1 MISSVTDALLS
12 WARMVPLETF
22 AFVASFVEEVL
33 APVPSPIVMTLTG
46 SIAAAQER
54 PMAYLLVLSLIAT
67 AGKTIGAL
75 IVYAVAAKA
84 ESFIFGR
91 FGWMF
96 GVSHE
101 EIVAFGDRLKGS
113 WKDYV
118 LLFTLRALPIM
129 SSAVVSIGAGV
140 IKVPMRVYLPT
151 TILGTIV
158 RDAFYLYVGFTG
170 IETLYRLVNGFEHI
184 EDILQTLIAVAVVA
198 VFGWVVWRRRGRGRQ
213 TEGK

>member
-1 MISSVTDALLS
+1 MIASLTDALLA
-12 WARMVPLETF
+12 WAQVVPLELF
-22 AFVASFVEEVL
+22 AFLGSFVEEVL

-46 SIAAAQER
+46 TIAATQQE
-54 PMAYLLVLSLIAT
+54 PMMYLLVLSVIA
-67 AGKTIGAL
+67 ALGKTLGAV
-75 IVYAVAAKA
+75 IVYVISAKA
-84 ESFIFGR
+84 ENIIFGR

-101 EIVAFGDRLKGS
+101 EIIAFGKKLHGT

-129 SSAVVSIGAGV
+129 SSAVVSIGAGA

-151 TILGTIV
+151 TFFGTII

-170 IETLYRLVNGFEHI
+170 VDLLFRLVNGLQSI
-184 EDILQTLIAVAVVA
+184 ESMIEAVIIFSIVVL
-198 VFGWVVWRRRGRGRQ
+198 FGWLWWKRRAKRSGV
-213 TEGK
+213 